1 MLIDDSFQNTRIICL
16 NGAELNGDC
25 ISDSFF
31 SVQFF
36 MTLGI
41 MVFFFVLLPIL
52 LIVFIVFCVK
62 MCRKDKKSIKKNN
75 DEGNIELTQRES
87 LSFKLTDFKS
97 KADKNTV

>member
-1 MLIDDSFQNTRIICL
+1 MLIVDSFKNTRIICL

-41 MVFFFVLLPIL
+41 MVFFFCTPSNIINSIYCIL
-52 LIVFIVFCVK
+52 C
-62 MCRKDKKSIKKNN
+62 KNV
-75 DEGNIELTQRES
+75 QKR
-87 LSFKLTDFKS
+87 
-97 KADKNTV
+97 